1 MKELETER
9 LLLRR
14 IRREDAQRIF
24 ACWASDPEVTKY
36 LTWLPHESVAV
47 TEQIMEHWLADYD
60 RPDTYRYGIELRDTG
75 ELIGMIDVVGYHHG
89 NPVIG
94 YCSGRTYW
102 GNGYMTEALK
112 ALCAALFEAGYSMIR
127 IEAVREN
134 IGSNRVIQKAGFRFA
149 NSREQPMSES
159 KPEIVTINSYYLPRE

>member
-24 ACWASDPEVTKY
+24 DCWASDPEVTRY
-36 LTWLPHESVAV
+36 LTWQPHASVAV
-47 TEQIMEHWLADYD
+47 TNAVMDRWLADYD
-60 RPDTYRYGIELRDTG
+60 KPDTYRYGIELRETG

-94 YCSGRTYW
+94 YCSGRAYW

>member
-9 LLLRR
+9 LLLRH

-24 ACWASDPEVTKY
+24 TYWASDPEVTKY
-36 LTWLPHESVAV
+36 LTWQPHASVAV
-47 TEQIMEHWLADYD
+47 TEAIVERWLADYD
-60 RPDTYRYGIELRDTG
+60 KPDTYRYGIELRETG

-94 YCSGRTYW
+94 YCLGRPTW
-102 GNGYMTEALK
+102 GRGYMTEALK

-127 IEAVREN
+127 IEAVWEN
-134 IGSNRVIQKAGFRFA
+134 IGSNRVIQKAGFRLA

>member
-1 MKELETER
+1 VKELETER
-9 LLLRR
+9 LLLRH
-14 IRREDAQRIF
+14 IRRDDAQRIF
-24 ACWASDPEVTKY
+24 TYWASDPEVTKY
-36 LTWLPHESVAV
+36 LTWQPHASVAV
-47 TEQIMEHWLADYD
+47 TEAIVERWLADYD
-60 RPDTYRYGIELRDTG
+60 KPDTYRYGIELRETG

-94 YCSGRTYW
+94 YCSGRAYW